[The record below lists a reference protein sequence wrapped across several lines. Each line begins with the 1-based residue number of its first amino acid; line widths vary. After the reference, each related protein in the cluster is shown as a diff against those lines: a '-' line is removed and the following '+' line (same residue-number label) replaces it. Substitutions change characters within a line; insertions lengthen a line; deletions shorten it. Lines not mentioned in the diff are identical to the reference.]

1 MLAELEIDVHIWD
14 VPVELPDTL
23 AFDQDVEHRSY
34 DPEYARRY
42 FQVLLQI
49 DAAMKEH
56 RAPFRMRHT
65 PVQFFFGSFDL
76 AYARYSGRPAK
87 PPSDQIIMRLAMDA
101 QEICTGF
108 WPGDDR
114 FPEPAFWAYA
124 YPKPDGVEN
133 AKIGPAAAAWDPM
146 LGEFV
151 LRYADVRSAADPRAA
166 VREFL
171 TSTYE
176 ALAELAQWPKAAE

>member
-1 MLAELEIDVHIWD
+1 MRREARDTTSSIVARCGGLGELAVTN
-14 VPVELPDTL
+14 P
-23 AFDQDVEHRSY
+23 
-34 DPEYARRY
+34 
-42 FQVLLQI
+42 
-49 DAAMKEH
+49 
-56 RAPFRMRHT
+56 
-65 PVQFFFGSFDL
+65 
-76 AYARYSGRPAK
+76 
-87 PPSDQIIMRLAMDA
+87 A
-101 QEICTGF
+101 QELGVLDHDVGTV
-108 WPGDDR
+108 
-114 FPEPAFWAYA
+114 
-124 YPKPDGVEN
+124 GVEN